1 MAHIELCNEINDD
14 ERESYISRDRGNL
27 VFSTFER
34 EEDGMDMD
42 VIETVDDNAIQDSS
56 NQNPPPAKKHHL
68 IPPMFS
74 KSGMTMLRI

>member
-1 MAHIELCNEINDD
+1 MKGSFTSLGKEEIWF
-14 ERESYISRDRGNL
+14 
-27 VFSTFER
+27 FSTFER

-42 VIETVDDNAIQDSS
+42 VIEIEDDNAIEDSS

-74 KSGMTMLRI
+74 KSGKTVLRI